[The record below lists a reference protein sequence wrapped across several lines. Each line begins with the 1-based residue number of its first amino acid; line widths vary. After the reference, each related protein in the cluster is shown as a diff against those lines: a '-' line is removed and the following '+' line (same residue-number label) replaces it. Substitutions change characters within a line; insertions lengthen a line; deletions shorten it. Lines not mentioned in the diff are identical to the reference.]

1 MDGAGASGPYP
12 DNTQEVTDATT
23 GTPTSVLKVVV
34 ESVRR
39 YWSLCHIDYDL
50 RTVISVL

>member
-12 DNTQEVTDATT
+12 ENTQEVTDATT
-23 GTPTSVLKVVV
+23 GTPTRVLKVVV

-39 YWSLCHIDYDL
+39 YWNLYHIDYDYQ
-50 RTVISVL
+50 TVISVL

>member
-1 MDGAGASGPYP
+1 MDGAGALGPYP
-12 DNTQEVTDATT
+12 ESTQEETDAMT

-39 YWSLCHIDYDL
+39 YWSLYHIDYDL